1 MEQQLEEE
9 EAAAEEMYMDYRLN
23 INLDLNGLIIY
34 DLDFDLRASMT
45 SSMSTTAAMT
55 RMRRRALMHHGRGI
69 HQRSSSSHCSSS
81 SEAEQEAATF
91 QNRRCNYN
99 LQLMVQGGSSARGLA
114 FVVFKFKIPLQDKL
128 LIMKRNF

>member
-9 EAAAEEMYMDYRLN
+9 EAAAEEMYMDYRQEMISN
-23 INLDLNGLIIY
+23 AFRGRIHIA
-34 DLDFDLRASMT
+34 DFDFRASMT

-91 QNRRCNYN
+91 QDRRYLIKPCDRVNR
-99 LQLMVQGGSSARGLA
+99 
-114 FVVFKFKIPLQDKL
+114 I
-128 LIMKRNF
+128 

>member
-1 MEQQLEEE
+1 
-9 EAAAEEMYMDYRLN
+9 
-23 INLDLNGLIIY
+23 
-34 DLDFDLRASMT
+34 MT
-45 SSMSTTAAMT
+45 SSMSNTAAMT

-69 HQRSSSSHCSSS
+69 NQSSSSYCSSS